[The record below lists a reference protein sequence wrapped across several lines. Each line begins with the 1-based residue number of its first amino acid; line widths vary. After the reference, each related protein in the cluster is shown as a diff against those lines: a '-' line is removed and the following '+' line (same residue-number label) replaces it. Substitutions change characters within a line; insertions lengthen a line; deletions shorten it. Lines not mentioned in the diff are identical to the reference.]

1 MIPFLAELIDLGANL
16 LIVLLLADAVLSFF
30 MNPYAPL
37 RQALGR
43 ILNPLLAPIRRVVP
57 LVGMFDLS
65 PLILMILIV
74 IADRILL
81 GLLSTL

>member
-1 MIPFLAELIDLGANL
+1 
-16 LIVLLLADAVLSFF
+16 